1 MSLDMRI
8 ESIKAY
14 KKIIEYY
21 KREIGKLEREI
32 FSEICCFEKTNKGR
46 IYLPIINRPR
56 ITK

>member
-1 MSLDMRI
+1 MSYDPRV

-14 KKIIEYY
+14 KRMIQYFKGQIV
-21 KREIGKLEREI
+21 KLEGEI

-46 IYLPIINRPR
+46 IYLPIINKPR

>member
-1 MSLDMRI
+1 MSYNLKI

-14 KKIIEYY
+14 KRMIEYF
-21 KREIGKLEREI
+21 KGQIAKLEGEI

-46 IYLPIINRPR
+46 IYLPIINKPR